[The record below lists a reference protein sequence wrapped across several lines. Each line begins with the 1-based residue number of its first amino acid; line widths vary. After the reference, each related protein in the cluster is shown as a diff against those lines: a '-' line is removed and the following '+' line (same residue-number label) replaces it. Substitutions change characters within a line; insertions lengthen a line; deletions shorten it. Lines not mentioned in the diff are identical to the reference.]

1 MTINELNPV
10 KNNIHYTGSSAAR
23 AKDADFDA
31 VYKAATVIYA
41 QPETSA
47 VSDNTKA
54 VSFET
59 PASLEQYFN
68 EAASTYN
75 VSVDLLKAVAK
86 AESDFNPNCTSSAG
100 AMGVMQLMPSTA
112 ATLGVADPYDAKQN
126 IMGGAK
132 LLSQLLNKYNGDTSL
147 ALAAYNAGSGSVD
160 KYGGIPP
167 YQETQNYVK
176 KILGYLNNGDSI
188 DIPGTIYASP
198 DSGSQTSDGSTRIYA
213 EKASDAADKGSFVR
227 TVTASPAANI

>member
-10 KNNIHYTGSSAAR
+10 KNNIHYTGSAATR
-23 AKDADFDA
+23 TKDADFDA

-198 DSGSQTSDGSTRIYA
+198 DSSSQTSDGSTRIYA

-227 TVTASPAANI
+227 TVTASPSANI